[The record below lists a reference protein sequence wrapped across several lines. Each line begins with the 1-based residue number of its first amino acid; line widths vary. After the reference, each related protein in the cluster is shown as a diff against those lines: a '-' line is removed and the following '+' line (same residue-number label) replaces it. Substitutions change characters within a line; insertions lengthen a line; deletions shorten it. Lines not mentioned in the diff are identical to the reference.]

1 MKWGLIL
8 TLTVLM
14 TGCGNATDT
23 AAGNSAAAGDSNSNS
38 DSLAPCEMLTSEQ
51 VATVLPDPDSG
62 FATARGRSLL
72 PGVRNFQ
79 CSWSNPANDSFYLVF
94 EIAADDEAFEAIKPT
109 QRAAYV
115 RDLGAREPGLGEE
128 SWIYEDRDGS
138 LRFKIVQNRK
148 VIDLH
153 LESADAPSRE
163 SALIE
168 LGRIVAE
175 RLN

>member
-1 MKWGLIL
+1 MRTGHLHLALVLVLVVACADPTDFAKDSAVAGTGDPVDPCHLL
-8 TLTVLM
+8 T
-14 TGCGNATDT
+14 GA
-23 AAGNSAAAGDSNSNS
+23 
-38 DSLAPCEMLTSEQ
+38 Q
-51 VATVLPDPDSG
+51 VATVLHDPDSG

-79 CSWSNPANDSFYLVF
+79 CSWSNPADDAFYLVF
-94 EIAADDEAFEAIKPT
+94 EIAADDAAFDAIKPT
-109 QRAAYV
+109 ERAAYV

-138 LRFKIVQNRK
+138 LRFRIVQNRK

-153 LESADAPSRE
+153 LESADAPLRE
-163 SALIE
+163 SALID